1 MWRCSGMSETN
12 NKTELHLAPSPTNQR
27 HRVLEADQSRAEARF
42 LVTTFGHK
50 VVCSSAEP
58 RPTDGSPGQIVV
70 LPGQLDN
77 VCLIERT
84 AHFCRNQN
92 SKQWWPLIGFQ
103 NRIRGKWGQQGRIAI
118 ERTHTPH
125 TRHRHTEISEN
136 NDFWQ
141 TRAGPWC
148 STPQLAATRRFMC
161 RAEPPSILFVL
172 DGTLGGAHSL
182 ELINFVINVALM
194 NSQNL
199 LKATNT
205 FFSLKVLLTCI
216 PIFNF
221 NE

>member
-1 MWRCSGMSETN
+1 MVSKIASGVNEA
-12 NKTELHLAPSPTNQR
+12 NKE
-27 HRVLEADQSRAEARF
+27 
-42 LVTTFGHK
+42 
-50 VVCSSAEP
+50 
-58 RPTDGSPGQIVV
+58 GSPLRG
-70 LPGQLDN
+70 LTHPTLDTG
-77 VCLIERT
+77 I
-84 AHFCRNQN
+84 
-92 SKQWWPLIGFQ
+92 
-103 NRIRGKWGQQGRIAI
+103 
-118 ERTHTPH
+118 
-125 TRHRHTEISEN
+125 EISEN

-205 FFSLKVLLTCI
+205 PFSLKVLLTCI
-216 PIFNF
+216 PISNF